1 MVGSTT
7 CSIIS
12 SRIVDSP
19 VSGPCWVEMTTVS
32 TPTGLPST

>member
-12 SRIVDSP
+12 SRIFDSS

-32 TPTGLPST
+32 TATGLPST